1 MIKTKWRE
9 LAELVG
15 IAAIVASLIFVGLQL
30 KQSQDIAIAGQYH
43 ERTAL
48 TVQNFNSELE
58 NGDLRIWAR
67 AFRDVEFNEE
77 ISIEDKG
84 RAFLRLATYIMML
97 DNHYYQYQAGF
108 LDDEAWQTHI
118 SGLRDLAARLPEVRY
133 FIQNRVIPVRPT
145 FWEAADEVLAEIEA
159 ARGSA
164 E

>member
-1 MIKTKWRE
+1 MMNWRE
-9 LAELVG
+9 WAELVG

-58 NGDLRIWAR
+58 NGDLRVWAR

-77 ISIEDKG
+77 VSVEDKG
-84 RAFLRLATYIMML
+84 RAYLRISAYIIML

-108 LDDEAWQTHI
+108 LDEETWQTHLG
-118 SGLRDLAARLPEVRY
+118 GLRHLATRLPEFRY
-133 FIQNRVIPVRPT
+133 FIENRVLPVRPT
-145 FWEAADEVLAEIEA
+145 FWEIADEILAEV
-159 ARGSA
+159 GQLPGG
-164 E
+164 